1 MSNELATMH
10 AIRAEAYELARVQ
23 FGLESFSVAREGKKT
38 TAIRSELGVA
48 MSGNTAE
55 RAEYAGHVAL
65 KMWASSKFG
74 VVASELIRVFPTL
87 EKEIATRNAS
97 VNAIIASQPE
107 FADKLR
113 LINAARP
120 GKQDVMA
127 MFSIAQGLKGADKGE
142 KAKLLAAGE
151 QINKYELFAELT
163 VCELEAAAKELADAA
178 QEQN

>member
-1 MSNELATMH
+1 MSNEITTMH

-55 RAEYAGHVAL
+55 RAKYAGHVAL

-74 VVASELIRVFPTL
+74 VVASELARVFPAL
-87 EKEIATRNAS
+87 EKAIAARNAS

-107 FADKLR
+107 LSDKLR

-127 MFSIAQGLKGADKGE
+127 MFALAQGLKGSDKGE

-163 VCELEAAAKELADAA
+163 VHELAAAA
-178 QEQN
+178 QEQSETEGS